1 MSALRFLTE
10 LNTDAQWP
18 TNNKTIERYAKAPV
32 TTDSSLY
39 LATKRCIDV
48 LASGILLILLT
59 PGMLIVAICIKLES
73 KGPVFFFQERCG
85 LHGKSFRFFKFRSM
99 VGDAEARKTTI
110 ADQSDIKSIR
120 FKMALDPRTT
130 RIGAFIR
137 KYSID
142 ELPQLI
148 NVLLGDM
155 SLVGPRPP
163 LPSEVAEYTP
173 YQHRRLTVIPG
184 ITCTWQIGGRAD
196 IPFEQQADMDIMYI
210 RTRSLWQDIRILI
223 QTPLAVITAKGAY

>member
-18 TNNKTIERYAKAPV
+18 TNSKTIERYAKAPV

-99 VGDAEARKTTI
+99 VGDAEAHKAAI

-142 ELPQLI
+142 ELPQLM

-184 ITCTWQIGGRAD
+184 ITCTWQVGGRAD

-210 RTRSLWQDIRILI
+210 RTRSLWQDVRILI

>member
-1 MSALRFLTE
+1 MPALRA
-10 LNTDAQWP
+10 LNTVEP
-18 TNNKTIERYAKAPV
+18 GITNSRTFDRHTRAAV

-39 LATKRCIDV
+39 LMTKRCLDV
-48 LASGILLILLT
+48 MASATLLALLS
-59 PGMLIVAICIKLES
+59 PVMLIVAICIKLES
-73 KGPVFFFQERCG
+73 KGTVFFFQERCG
-85 LHGKSFRFFKFRSM
+85 LHGKSFKFFKFRSM
-99 VGDAEARKTTI
+99 VVDAEARKATI

-120 FKMALDPRTT
+120 FKMARDPRVT

-142 ELPQLI
+142 ELPQLL

-163 LPSEVAEYTP
+163 LPSEVAEYTQ
-173 YQHRRLTVIPG
+173 YQYRRLAVIPG
-184 ITCTWQIGGRAD
+184 ITCTWQVGGRSD
-196 IPFEQQADMDIMYI
+196 IAFEEQADMDIMYI
-210 RTRSLWQDIRILI
+210 RTRSLWQDLWILI